1 MTRWLSRLPLRRRT
15 ALAYAGLNTVGLL
28 ALLAFALR
36 GLV

>member
-1 MTRWLSRLPLRRRT
+1 LRRRT

-36 GLV
+36 GL